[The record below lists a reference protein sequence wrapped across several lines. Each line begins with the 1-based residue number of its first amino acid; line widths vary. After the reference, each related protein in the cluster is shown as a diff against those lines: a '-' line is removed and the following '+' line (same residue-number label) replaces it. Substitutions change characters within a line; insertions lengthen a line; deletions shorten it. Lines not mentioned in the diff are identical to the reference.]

1 MTFAD
6 RSRAVFGS
14 AGRRLSA
21 ATAFAFA
28 LACSTRPPAETETFV
43 VRPEA
48 PPVVAAPAG
57 APRLRLAEPE
67 IASHI
72 RGFGF
77 VDAEGRVSTYVLARP
92 AAPIGEILV
101 DAAVDRWRAAGRFA
115 TVLPP
120 THPARA
126 DLVLRLRLRRF
137 EIDASGGG
145 YEAVVRLEGT
155 LDPDGSRDVRAAF
168 AAEGRAVPSST
179 SPADV
184 VRALE
189 AALARALDAALAE
202 TAVAPPA
209 TR

>member
-1 MTFAD
+1 
-6 RSRAVFGS
+6 
-14 AGRRLSA
+14 
-21 ATAFAFA
+21 
-28 LACSTRPPAETETFV
+28 
-43 VRPEA
+43 
-48 PPVVAAPAG
+48 
-57 APRLRLAEPE
+57 
-67 IASHI
+67 
-72 RGFGF
+72 
-77 VDAEGRVSTYVLARP
+77 
-92 AAPIGEILV
+92 
-101 DAAVDRWRAAGRFA
+101 
-115 TVLPP
+115 
-120 THPARA
+120 
-126 DLVLRLRLRRF
+126 LRLRRF